1 MTKSFDGFD
10 NCVHIYILENWKIS
24 NLKSIHNDKDQNW
37 DELISKIIK
46 KFILSTD
53 SSSSSKTPDIPFLGS
68 ETSIDSIPT
77 VPTLRIKKKK
87 KIPPTFLDRNEDDIH
102 PNLTTLNSTEGRD
115 RRLKSVH
122 LMYVDGDQAYR
133 PVRCVG
139 VTMHRVQL
147 SLLVTKRCLEGRMSL
162 INLTPFAVYARATR
176 SVSRYA
182 RLYNIYIYVYI
193 YIRFN
198 L

>member
-1 MTKSFDGFD
+1 MALII
-10 NCVHIYILENWKIS
+10 VYIYIYILENWKIS
-24 NLKSIHNDKDQNW
+24 NSKSIHNDKDQNW

-53 SSSSSKTPDIPFLGS
+53 SSPSSPQNTDWY
-68 ETSIDSIPT
+68 SIP
-77 VPTLRIKKKK
+77 RKRNKHRFNSYSSNIEDKREKK